1 MLLIF
6 ALWGPDANTSLLLL
20 VSLWRS
26 VHHSAVEFYY
36 TACSKEMGKSVV
48 APRDIQ
54 KEESD
59 TYSYLIFHSSPGLTA
74 AQKTPQSGLNVS
86 YKCVK
91 KTTLRLSL

>member
-1 MLLIF
+1 M
-6 ALWGPDANTSLLLL
+6 
-20 VSLWRS
+20 
-26 VHHSAVEFYY
+26 HHSAVEFNY

-74 AQKTPQSGLNVS
+74 AQKSPQSVLNVS

-91 KTTLRLSL
+91 KTTLRL